1 MLTSLALGSPVR
13 NASIFP
19 GWYPGQSNASQ
30 SSETR
35 RRIEAEFDRHPS
47 GPYCSRTA
55 APARSETSISARCVP
70 TSDTTCEASSAPCR
84 GHEPPLKRQQVHQRQ
99 ASSFTRKYSS
109 TNLSKCSDK
118 LCTM

>member
-1 MLTSLALGSPVR
+1 MLTSLAFGSPVR

-55 APARSETSISARCVP
+55 APARSETSISARM
-70 TSDTTCEASSAPCR
+70 ASPLQVSGDGAPRSAVAP
-84 GHEPPLKRQQVHQRQ
+84 
-99 ASSFTRKYSS
+99 AA
-109 TNLSKCSDK
+109 
-118 LCTM
+118 